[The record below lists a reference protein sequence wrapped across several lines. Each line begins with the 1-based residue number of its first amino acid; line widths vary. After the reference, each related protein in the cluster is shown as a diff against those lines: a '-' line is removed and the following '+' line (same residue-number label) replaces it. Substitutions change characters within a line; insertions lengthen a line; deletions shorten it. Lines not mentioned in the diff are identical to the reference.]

1 MTILHNQ
8 LANAEKE
15 YNRMVDDYNAEIDA
29 AVAQYGNEL
38 PEEVA
43 KRLEGKQDAIEAYEE
58 NILSKIRDKITSVED
73 AMALYEESK
82 ELYEELGLEA
92 EDIANQIKENNYRI
106 ISEGLELRITL
117 NEDDLELIEYQLGK
131 LEEDFYS
138 MAEAI
143 ALMVGSGTATL
154 GGDGTQLGEYID
166 NLNHYKNTMEEL
178 ERAYAAGEITEASY
192 VEGMKEVRSGMLEN
206 LQSIQELDDAMMN
219 YYEETLAAGQE
230 ELDKYTSKME
240 HQTAVLE
247 HYMSI
252 MEILGK
258 SQDYESLGVIL
269 EAQAK
274 SIGNE
279 AKVAKEN
286 Y

>member
-1 MTILHNQ
+1 
-8 LANAEKE
+8 
-15 YNRMVDDYNAEIDA
+15 
-29 AVAQYGNEL
+29 L
-38 PEEVA
+38 PN
-43 KRLEGKQDAIEAYEE
+43 RLESLLNEGLLDYVAMDIKNSKNKYAITCGSEKYSDEIEKSINLIMQKAPDYEFRTTVVRELHTIQDI
-58 NILSKIRDKITSVED
+58 
-73 AMALYEESK
+73 
-82 ELYEELGLEA
+82 
-92 EDIANQIKENNYRI
+92 EDIANQIRENNYRI

-131 LEEDFYS
+131 LEDDFYS

-192 VEGMKEVRSGMLEN
+192 IEGMKEVSSGMLEN
-206 LQSIQELDDAMMN
+206 LQAIQELDDAMMN

-258 SQDYESLGVIL
+258 SQDYESLGIIL

-286 Y
+286 YEMLQA